1 MASFDSADLNMGE
14 SMANL
19 PKHPLKRFESTLRK
33 FQVALPA
40 DLARLQQ
47 HKTNMEKFYRSE
59 AWFELNKE
67 QINAART
74 VQQLKSHMKEI
85 ENTRSQIQP
94 ADVQEFDERIK
105 PIQDEVLA
113 GVSSFREVQ
122 QMYTLEKQDKEPRR
136 MPFAKYRP
144 TVRVPDATEMTSNP
158 QQLQSQLVVAQDA
171 AASWDSLREVSFFL
185 GLEEL
190 NELIHDFSS
199 LVHEQQESIDSIEN
213 NIDSAQ
219 VNVHEGTRQLGKATK
234 LKAVTYPLIGAA
246 VGGICGGPIGLA
258 VGLKA
263 GAAVA
268 LGGGI
273 VGFLGGKYFKKK
285 QDEATDIQLEKMSS
299 SREVKKHR

>member
-19 PKHPLKRFESTLRK
+19 PKHPLKRFEPTLRK

-47 HKTNMEKFYRSE
+47 HKINMEKFYRSE

-85 ENTRSQIQP
+85 ENTRNQIQP

-122 QMYTLEKQDKEPRR
+122 QMYTRQKQDKEPKR
-136 MPFAKYRP
+136 MPFAKNRH
-144 TVRVPDATEMTSNP
+144 TVRVPDVTEMTSNP
-158 QQLQSQLVVAQDA
+158 QQLQTQLVVAQDA
-171 AASWDSLREVSFFL
+171 VASWDSLRE

-199 LVHEQQESIDSIEN
+199 LVHEQQETIDSIEN
-213 NIDSAQ
+213 NIESAQ
-219 VNVHEGTRQLGKATK
+219 VNVQEGTRQLGKASK

-246 VGGICGGPIGLA
+246 VGGICGGPVGLA

-263 GAAVA
+263 GAVVA

-273 VGFLGGKYFKKK
+273 VGFFGGKFFKKK
-285 QDEATDIQLEKMSS
+285 QDEATDIQLENLSS
-299 SREVKKHR
+299 SKEVKKYR